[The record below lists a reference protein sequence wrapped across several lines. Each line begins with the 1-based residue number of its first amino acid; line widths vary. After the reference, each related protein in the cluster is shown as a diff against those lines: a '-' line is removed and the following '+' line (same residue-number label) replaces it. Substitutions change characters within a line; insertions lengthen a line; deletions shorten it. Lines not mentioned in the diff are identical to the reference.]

1 MSHRGNRRA
10 GVLPARLQ
18 NHGERP
24 SACSRVCASRHPLKL
39 RRQDAGGACG
49 STTHSVRRHGRRR
62 VCATSSARRADLRQV
77 LTHVRA
83 FTEEP
88 AGCRRVLACPT
99 FHLRAAG
106 RGVAAAPSPSKGS
119 ADSTTRSTKGS
130 AGRTPAEHRVFA
142 RFTVLRPSAEPAGCG
157 RPLACRTFHLRAA
170 GRGVAAPRL
179 RPGTA
184 PSKSGD
190 CHYFRSSQRPPD
202 HGPCV
207 ESGDCHSSF
216 RASPEEPA
224 GCRRVLAC
232 PNFRCR

>member
-1 MSHRGNRRA
+1 MSRRGNRRA

-24 SACSRVCASRHPLKL
+24 SARWRICASRHPLKL

-62 VCATSSARRADLRQV
+62 VCATSSARRADLKQV

-83 FTEEP
+83 SPEEP
-88 AGCRRVLACPT
+88 AGCRRVLACPN

-106 RGVAAAPSPSKGS
+106 RGVAAAPSPSKES

-142 RFTVLRPSAEPAGCG
+142 GETANYSFGGASSAFC
-157 RPLACRTFHLRAA
+157 ACCACCWPIRAWFI
-170 GRGVAAPRL
+170 AAIAR
-179 RPGTA
+179 A
-184 PSKSGD
+184 
-190 CHYFRSSQRPPD
+190 RS
-202 HGPCV
+202 
-207 ESGDCHSSF
+207 
-216 RASPEEPA
+216 A
-224 GCRRVLAC
+224 
-232 PNFRCR
+232 